1 MKKYKINGEIIAVAI
16 SDEEMQERVG
26 SSSSFIK
33 TMTGIGNN
41 AAWSCCLEAMD
52 QLRRHVNFKQRVKR
66 GFNDAMSGFRTYEN
80 QLVYAKENRLFHVA
94 DLTPPCRKRY
104 GNITDREYYDFWAST
119 GATAF
124 TKKRIWVMN
133 LWNKYRISLNSHR
146 VPNAE
151 TVAWG
156 MTAAACIK
164 IARCIYANSLLVCI
178 DEYGVPKQLL
188 DSIFGQLDLSAVDK
202 KWDEALILLEP
213 FTETYDLSESEQK
226 NIQLGI
232 DQLHEEL
239 TSMATLT
246 DTLTDSIGS
255 YGEVFRTQGEQKKA
269 LRKLAELRG

>member
-1 MKKYKINGEIIAVAI
+1 MLRI
-16 SDEEMQERVG
+16 SRLLVESVMVTSPTENIMTSGRVLERP
-26 SSSSFIK
+26 
-33 TMTGIGNN
+33 
-41 AAWSCCLEAMD
+41 L
-52 QLRRHVNFKQRVKR
+52 L
-66 GFNDAMSGFRTYEN
+66 
-80 QLVYAKENRLFHVA
+80 
-94 DLTPPCRKRY
+94 PRKGY
-104 GNITDREYYDFWAST
+104 G
-119 GATAF
+119 
-124 TKKRIWVMN
+124 
-133 LWNKYRISLNSHR
+133 KYRISLNSHR